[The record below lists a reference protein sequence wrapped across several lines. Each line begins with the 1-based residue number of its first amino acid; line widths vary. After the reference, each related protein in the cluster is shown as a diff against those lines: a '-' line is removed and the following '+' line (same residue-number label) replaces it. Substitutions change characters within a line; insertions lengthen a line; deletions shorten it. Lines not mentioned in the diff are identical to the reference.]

1 MLTLK
6 RTTSEDKDIEFL
18 VGLLDEYLISIHGER
33 QNKYNE
39 CNAIDH
45 INTAIV
51 AYWDGVPAGCGCFKP
66 MNSNRVEIKRL
77 FVKREYR
84 NRNIATAILAELEN
98 WIKEYSYFCAV
109 LSTGFDMHDAIN
121 FYKNKGYEIIPNY
134 DSFVDDEYVICMKK
148 NLSN

>member
-6 RTTSEDKDIEFL
+6 RTTSEDKDFKYL
-18 VGLLDEYLISIHGER
+18 VGLLDEYLVSIHGEH

-39 CNAIDH
+39 YNAIDH
-45 INTAIV
+45 INTAIA
-51 AYWDGVPAGCGCFKP
+51 AYWDGISVGCGCFKT
-66 MNSNRVEIKRL
+66 MDSNRVEIKRL

-84 NRNIATAILAELEN
+84 NRNIATAILAELET
-98 WIKEYSYFCAV
+98 WIKERSYFYAV

-134 DSFVDDEYVICMKK
+134 DNFVDDEYVICMKK